1 MQSIDGKEE
10 SQLTYEQ
17 SPDGKRKYRL
27 IKDSSGDLFI
37 GTYAGTNP
45 RVFRRYDNK
54 DSDVKNYMR
63 DLAALEAKE
72 NHHENFIRYF
82 GQFQVGTHT

>member
-17 SPDGKRKYRL
+17 SADGKRKYRL

-63 DLAALEAKE
+63 DLAALEAK
-72 NHHENFIRYF
+72 
-82 GQFQVGTHT
+82 